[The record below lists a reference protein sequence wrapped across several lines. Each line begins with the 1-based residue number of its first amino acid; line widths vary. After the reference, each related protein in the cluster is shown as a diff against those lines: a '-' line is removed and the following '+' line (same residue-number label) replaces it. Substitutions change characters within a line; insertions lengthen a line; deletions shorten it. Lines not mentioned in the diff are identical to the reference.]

1 MNSMVLVSMSAL
13 SIALI
18 FVIFLGP
25 SALIPVAHADSVIA
39 TIPINKWPIDFAFNS
54 ANGNVYVSQASTN
67 VMSVI
72 DGSSHSVIKSTTYP
86 IQYLY
91 GAAYNPINKYVYV
104 TDDTGPV
111 GYVYVIDG
119 TTYSLI
125 KAIPVGDSPVQIVY
139 NPNNGFMYVTNI
151 NSQSVSVIDCSTNT
165 VIKNIPVGPQPT
177 GIAYNSINHN
187 IYVTNSGQY
196 ANSKTVSVIDSTLNS
211 EIKKVPLSDYP
222 YRIAF
227 DSNNGYLYVALTA
240 TNSIAVIDGATDTVK
255 KTLQMPIIPAYPG
268 SPYPNSPGAPWSVAF
283 NPFNNFVYV
292 TYLNSEYVT
301 GIDDTTDTVTK
312 TIKVGSGPY
321 AIGYNANN
329 HNMYVANLASNT
341 VSVIGTNK
349 SITPTSQVICPEAN
363 VKHWDKIIFMIKS
376 PELAQKV
383 GLAANTELDIK
394 VLDDPKKVADIKQKV
409 LDFLGLR
416 NVPRNIIQIL
426 DVDYSIICAA
436 TPRK

>member
-1 MNSMVLVSMSAL
+1 MNSKVLFTMLAL
-13 SIALI
+13 SIAFI
-18 FVIFLGP
+18 FVMFLGP
-25 SALIPVAHADSVIA
+25 FTLIPVAHADSVIA
-39 TIPINKWPIDFAFNS
+39 TIPINKWPTDFAFNS
-54 ANGNVYVSQASTN
+54 ANGNVYVSQASTS

-86 IQYLY
+86 INYLY
-91 GAAYNPINKYVYV
+91 GAAYNPINNNVYV
-104 TDDTGPV
+104 TDDSSP

-125 KAIPVGDSPVQIVY
+125 SAIPVGDSPNQIVY
-139 NPNNGFMYVTNI
+139 HPLKNRMYVTNG

-165 VIKNIPVGPQPT
+165 VIKTITVGPQPT
-177 GIAYNSINHN
+177 GIAYNSINQN
-187 IYVTNSGQY
+187 IYVANSGQY
-196 ANSKTVSVIDSTLNS
+196 ANSKTVSVIDSSVNI
-211 EIKKVPLSDYP
+211 EIKKILLNDYP
-222 YRIAF
+222 WRIAF
-227 DSNNGYLYVALTA
+227 DSNNGYLYVTLTA

-255 KTLQMPIIPAYPG
+255 KTLPMPIFPAYPG

-321 AIGYNANN
+321 AVGYNTNN
-329 HNMYVANLASNT
+329 HNMYVANLGSDT

-349 SITPTSQVICPEAN
+349 TTTTTSQAICPEEN
-363 VKHWDKIIFMIKS
+363 VNHWDKIIFMIKS
-376 PELAQKV
+376 PELARKA
-383 GLAANTELDIK
+383 GFAPNTELDIK

-409 LDFLGLR
+409 LNFLGLR
-416 NVPRNIIQIL
+416 NAPRNTIQIL

-436 TPRK
+436 TPKK